1 MNGNLIPPKAAPPAP
16 RSNGKGLPCDGDGE
30 SEDSSFA
37 ITVDRSAI
45 GVAPVDLER
54 GVPAALDI
62 SKRADLSE
70 ENRGR

>member
-1 MNGNLIPPKAAPPAP
+1 MAESVIPPEAAPTAP

-30 SEDSSFA
+30 SEDPNFA

-54 GVPAALDI
+54 GGSAPDI
-62 SKRADLSE
+62 KKKVDSSE